1 MTPQEHKPNHRWRV
15 AGVIA
20 AVAATTAAGGIAYAT
35 DLPSALG
42 GNGSVSA
49 ADPSPSPSTSPSAQ
63 PSDRPAKPGPGGP
76 MRGGGLFG
84 FGGGA
89 LHGEFVV
96 EKDGGGYQT
105 VATQRGEVTAVS
117 KDSLTVKSA
126 DGYSRTYKL
135 TEDTLVN
142 AARDGIDDV
151 KNGNTV
157 NVSATVEG
165 GNATAVSVDDGTVRD
180 AARDHWGFK
189 RGPR

>member
-1 MTPQEHKPNHRWRV
+1 MTTQDNKPNHRWRA

-35 DLPSALG
+35 DLPSALS
-42 GNGSVSA
+42 GNGSVTA
-49 ADPSPSPSTSPSAQ
+49 ADPTPSPSGSPSSAPDKQ
-63 PSDRPAKPGPGGP
+63 DRPGPGGP
-76 MRGGGLFG
+76 HGGMFG
-84 FGGGA
+84 MGGA

-96 EKDGGGYQT
+96 SKDGGGYQT
-105 VATQRGEVTAVS
+105 VATQRGQVTAVS
-117 KDSLTVKSA
+117 KDSLTVKSE

-165 GNATAVSVDDGTVRD
+165 GNATAVSVNDGTVRD
-180 AARDHWGFK
+180 AAQDRWGFK